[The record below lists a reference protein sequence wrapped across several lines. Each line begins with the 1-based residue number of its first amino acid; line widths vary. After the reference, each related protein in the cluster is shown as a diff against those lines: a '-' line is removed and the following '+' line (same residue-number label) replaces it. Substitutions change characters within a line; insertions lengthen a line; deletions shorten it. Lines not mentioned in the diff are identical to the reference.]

1 MKLYEL
7 AISVPKDLREKM
19 IQAGI
24 FSKSIGRYIYIYEM
38 YSQLTERGVPKMD
51 AYMAVSIKCF
61 TCEENVRKI
70 IQKMN
75 TEV

>member
-7 AISVPKDLREKM
+7 AISVPKELREKM
-19 IQAGI
+19 IHAGI

-38 YSQLTERGVPKMD
+38 FTQLTGKGMPKMD
-51 AYMAVSIKCF
+51 AYMQVSAKCF

-70 IQKMN
+70 IQKMS

>member
-1 MKLYEL
+1 MKFYDL
-7 AISVPKDLREKM
+7 AISVPEDLREKM

-38 YSQLTERGVPKMD
+38 YTQLTGNGMPKMD
-51 AYMAVSIKCF
+51 AYVAVSAKCF

-70 IQKMN
+70 IKKMSA
-75 TEV
+75 EV